1 MFRILA
7 VALVLVSTVA
17 ADSFVIGSQEVPA
30 SDPFCH

>member
-7 VALVLVSTVA
+7 VAMVLVSTVV

>member
-7 VALVLVSTVA
+7 VAMVLASTVV
-17 ADSFVIGSQEVPA
+17 ADSFVIGSQQVPS